1 MYTYII
7 RIDKFRSKW
16 WSKKKKKNPTYIHTT
31 PQFTPLNNHAHAELW
46 YLLWKDSVSIQL
58 ATKQNQHKLSQWII
72 PTPSA
77 PPPPTNLPTLHI
89 TCWFAPTPYLHF
101 YWPIISLSLRS
112 LSGSAALSNRGN
124 LSHSLIER
132 LSGDYGE
139 VRNKVVLRN
148 HKHKPFHS
156 LC

>member
-7 RIDKFRSKW
+7 RIDKFCSKW
-16 WSKKKKKNPTYIHTT
+16 WSKKTTTTYIHTT

-58 ATKQNQHKLSQWII
+58 ATNKTNTNCHSGLSQ
-72 PTPSA
+72 
-77 PPPPTNLPTLHI
+77 PPQPPTLHI

-101 YWPIISLSLRS
+101 YWPIISLSLHS
-112 LSGSAALSNRGN
+112 LSGSTALSNRGN
-124 LSHSLIER
+124 LNHSLIER